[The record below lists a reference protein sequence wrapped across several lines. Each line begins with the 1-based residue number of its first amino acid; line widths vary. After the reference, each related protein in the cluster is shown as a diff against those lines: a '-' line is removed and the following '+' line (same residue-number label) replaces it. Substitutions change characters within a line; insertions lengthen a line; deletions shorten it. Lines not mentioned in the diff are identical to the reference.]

1 MCGMFRFLEEKF
13 VPVAARVGSQRHLVA
28 IRDGFITIMPLTIV
42 GSLAVLVNN
51 LPIKFYQNALDAIWK
66 HETWTQ
72 WGGNVWGATFGIISL
87 LLAFTIAY
95 NLAKSYDKDGLSA
108 GVISLS
114 TYLTFGTFGEGGL
127 TGLTTGTGGIF
138 IAIIVALLSTEL
150 FCKLTGNPKLLIK
163 MPNGVPPAVSK
174 SFAALLPAIITIG
187 LFALVRTIIS
197 AGFDI
202 PDIVGS
208 FYSAVQEPFMGLTN
222 SWIAALL
229 LAFIPTFLWTLG
241 VHGANIIEP
250 FMQTI
255 NLPAIEANV
264 KAISSGEIAP
274 YIVNK
279 PFFDAFINMGGS
291 GTTIALI
298 IAIFIFARKNKQYNT
313 VGKLSAAPGLFNIN
327 EPLLFGLPIVLNPVL
342 FVPFILTPMV
352 NVTIAFFATKW
363 GFVPAATVSPPW
375 TTPPIINGF
384 LATQSWQGAAL
395 SIVLIVVAV
404 CIYLPFISMANRM
417 AKQNELRAAEAE
429 SQKGQQVT
437 KLENQKVE
445 V

>member
-1 MCGMFRFLEEKF
+1 MFRFLEEKF
-13 VPVAARVGSQRHLVA
+13 VPVAARVGNQRHLVA

-72 WGGNVWGATFGIISL
+72 WGGNIWGATFGILSL

-114 TYLTFGTFGEGGL
+114 SYMTFGTFAEGGL
-127 TGLTTGTGGIF
+127 TGLTTGTGGLF
-138 IAIIVALLSTEL
+138 IAIIVALLSTEV
-150 FCKLTGNPKLLIK
+150 FCRLSGNPKLLIK

-208 FYSAVQEPFMGLTN
+208 FYTAIQEPFMGLTN
-222 SWIAALL
+222 TWVAALV

-250 FMQTI
+250 FMQSI

-264 KAISSGEIAP
+264 KAISSGEVAP

-298 IAIFIFARKNKQYNT
+298 IAIFIIARKNKQYNT

-384 LATQSWQGAAL
+384 LATQSWQGAVL
-395 SIVLIVVAV
+395 SIVLLIVAV
-404 CIYLPFISMANRM
+404 CIYLPFISMANRI
-417 AKQNELRAAEAE
+417 AKQNEQRAAVSA
-429 SQKGQQVT
+429 SQNEQQVT

>member
-1 MCGMFRFLEEKF
+1 MFRFLEEKF
-13 VPVAARVGSQRHLVA
+13 VPVAARVGNQRHLVA

-95 NLAKSYDKDGLSA
+95 HLAKSYDKDGLSA
-108 GVISLS
+108 GVISFS

-138 IAIIVALLSTEL
+138 IAIIIALLSTEL

-222 SWIAALL
+222 SWVAALL

-429 SQKGQQVT
+429 AQKEQQVT
-437 KLENQKVE
+437 KLESQKVE

>member
-1 MCGMFRFLEEKF
+1 MFRFLEEKF
-13 VPVAARVGSQRHLVA
+13 VPVAARVGNQRHLVA

-108 GVISLS
+108 GVISFS

-138 IAIIVALLSTEL
+138 IAIIIALLSTEL

-187 LFALVRTIIS
+187 LFALARTIIS

-264 KAISSGEIAP
+264 KAISSGEVAP

-298 IAIFIFARKNKQYNT
+298 IAIFLFAKKNKQYNT

-375 TTPPIINGF
+375 TTPPVINGF
-384 LATQSWQGAAL
+384 LATQSWQGAVL

-429 SQKGQQVT
+429 SQNEQQNT
-437 KLENQKVE
+437 KLESQKVE

>member
-1 MCGMFRFLEEKF
+1 MFRFLEEKF
-13 VPVAARVGSQRHLVA
+13 VPVAARVGNQRHLVA

-95 NLAKSYDKDGLSA
+95 HLAKSYDKDGLSA
-108 GVISLS
+108 GVISFS

-138 IAIIVALLSTEL
+138 IAIIIALLSTEL

-222 SWIAALL
+222 SWVAALL

-255 NLPAIEANV
+255 NLPAIEKNV
-264 KAISSGEIAP
+264 EAISSGEIAP

-429 SQKGQQVT
+429 AQKEQQVT
-437 KLENQKVE
+437 KLESQKVE

>member
-1 MCGMFRFLEEKF
+1 MFRFLEEKF
-13 VPVAARVGSQRHLVA
+13 VPVAARVGNQRHLVA

-417 AKQNELRAAEAE
+417 AKQNELRVAEAE
-429 SQKGQQVT
+429 SQKEQQVT

>member
-1 MCGMFRFLEEKF
+1 MFRFLEEKF

-42 GSLAVLVNN
+42 GTLAVLFNN

-72 WGGNVWGATFGIISL
+72 WGGNIWGATFGILSL

-114 TYLTFGTFGEGGL
+114 SYMTFGTFAEGGL
-127 TGLTTGTGGIF
+127 TGLTTGTGGLF
-138 IAIIVALLSTEL
+138 VAIIVALLSTEV
-150 FCKLTGNPKLLIK
+150 FCRLSGNPKLLIK

-208 FYSAVQEPFMGLTN
+208 FYSAIQEPFMGLTN

-264 KAISSGEIAP
+264 RAISSGEVAP

-298 IAIFIFARKNKQYNT
+298 IAIFIIARKNKQYNT

-342 FVPFILTPMV
+342 FVPFILTPMI

-384 LATQSWQGAAL
+384 LATQSWQGAVL
-395 SIVLIVVAV
+395 SLVLLIIAV
-404 CIYLPFISMANRM
+404 CIYLPFISMANRI
-417 AKQNELRAAEAE
+417 AKQNEQRAAESE
-429 SQKGQQVT
+429 SHNEQQVT
-437 KLENQKVE
+437 ELENQKVE

>member
-1 MCGMFRFLEEKF
+1 MFRFLEEKF
-13 VPVAARVGSQRHLVA
+13 VPVAARVGNQRHLVA

-108 GVISLS
+108 GVISFS

-138 IAIIVALLSTEL
+138 IAIIIALLSTEL

-208 FYSAVQEPFMGLTN
+208 FYSAIQEPFMGLTN

-395 SIVLIVVAV
+395 SVVLIVVAV

-429 SQKGQQVT
+429 SQNEQHGKE
-437 KLENQKVE
+437 LENQKVE

>member
-1 MCGMFRFLEEKF
+1 MFRFLEEKF
-13 VPVAARVGSQRHLVA
+13 VPVAARVGNQRHLVA

-42 GSLAVLVNN
+42 GTLAVLVNN

-72 WGGNVWGATFGIISL
+72 WGGNIWGATFGILSL

-114 TYLTFGTFGEGGL
+114 SYMTFGTFAEGGL
-127 TGLTTGTGGIF
+127 TGLTTGTGGLF
-138 IAIIVALLSTEL
+138 IAIIVALLSTEV
-150 FCKLTGNPKLLIK
+150 FCRLSGNPKLLIK

-208 FYSAVQEPFMGLTN
+208 FYTAIQEPFMGLTN
-222 SWIAALL
+222 SWIAALV

-264 KAISSGEIAP
+264 RAISSGEVAP

-298 IAIFIFARKNKQYNT
+298 IAIFIIARKNKQYNT

-342 FVPFILTPMV
+342 FVPFILTPMI

-384 LATQSWQGAAL
+384 LATQSWQGAVL
-395 SIVLIVVAV
+395 SLVLLIIAV
-404 CIYLPFISMANRM
+404 CIYLPFIAMANRI
-417 AKQNELRAAEAE
+417 AKQNEQRAAESE
-429 SQKGQQVT
+429 SHNEQQVT